1 MDVKDVLV
9 CRVVEGDG
17 TTVGEEDAG
26 EVVVSA
32 EDVLL
37 ADEVPEEDAV
47 AAAELLLAPDGLRL
61 LDELTAPVAA
71 LEE

>member
-1 MDVKDVLV
+1 MD
-9 CRVVEGDG
+9 
-17 TTVGEEDAG
+17 EEYPG

-32 EDVLL
+32 EDELL
-37 ADEVPEEDAV
+37 ADEVPEVDAV
-47 AAAELLLAPDGLRL
+47 AAAELLLAPDELRL